1 MNDFDYFLT
10 VNMTNDEL
18 DGDTSNVASL
28 LNNSGGNG
36 ISLREAV
43 IATNNTPGN
52 NLIELQGGQTY
63 TLSIAPTGNNDPPSR
78 GDLDIDSNLTIK
90 GLEEGATI
98 DAQEIGRVFSI
109 YTSATV
115 TLDNLTITGGN
126 EDYGGG
132 GIANWGTL
140 FLNNSIV
147 SGNTSSDRGGG
158 IFNVAGAELTLTD
171 SVVSGNSA
179 SKNGGGIYNQ
189 SDIDDDSLID
199 EENHL
204 LGNLTLTR
212 SVVSENNAGGSG
224 GGIATF
230 AGVINITDS
239 TIADNTAVNDGGG
252 LHVAVSYY
260 ALRVDDQVTDITLT
274 DSTISGNTAVNGS
287 GGGIAT
293 ENTGLFSGT
302 DDAVN
307 LLNTNISKNIAG
319 ADGGGIAN
327 GIEAVDREG
336 IDVIVNVSSTVS
348 NNQAG
353 DDGGGISN
361 IDGTMTVY
369 ASTIKGNTASSGG
382 GGIHNDFNE
391 TIFKSKPF
399 IVLSSTINDNT
410 AGFGGGIYSARNS
423 KIDLLNSTVS
433 NNSAFGSGGAIYNSD
448 SFVYVDPINS
458 DNNWFV
464 SGGTTNLVNS
474 TVTQNTAD
482 SNNDGGGVGG
492 GIANL
497 TNENTEI
504 LFFSPGTVNARN
516 SIIAGNFDNSPAGNN
531 IHPNISGPVNGN
543 NNNLIDNVAGAK
555 GSIGTGSDIVDPN
568 FQLGDLADNGG
579 VTKTHALL
587 PNSRAIDGGNNALI
601 FNDRF
606 DLDKDKNRNEA
617 FPFDQRNLQRIFDG
631 NDNGMATVDIGAFEL
646 QAVSLPT
653 ISIDDVSI
661 TEGNSGTKNATFTIT
676 LSAQSNQPVTVDYA
690 TANDTATAG
699 VDYNSKNGEITFNA
713 GQTSK
718 QVNVQVQGD
727 NDFEPDETFFL
738 NLSNSSGATIADNQG
753 VATISNDDDDDSGII
768 VGTKGED
775 SLTGTAGNDKMEGL
789 KGNDVLMGEGGDD
802 LLVGVDSQDQNP
814 GANEKDT
821 LIGGPGSDIFV
832 LGSETQS
839 FYNDGETGAGS
850 ESCANIEDFKSGVDT
865 IILHGSSSDYELR
878 EDGGSTLIYE
888 DGSEV
893 IGKVISVTGLNLDSN
908 DFLFL

>member
-1 MNDFDYFLT
+1 MNDFDYSLT
-10 VNMTNDEL
+10 VNITNDEL
-18 DGDTSNVASL
+18 DGDTSSVASL
-28 LNNSGGNG
+28 LNNPGGNG

-43 IATNNTPGN
+43 IATNNTSGN
-52 NLIELQGGQTY
+52 HLIELQGGQTY
-63 TLSIAPTGNNDPPSR
+63 TLSIRTGNNFASR

-90 GLEEGATI
+90 GLGEGATI
-98 DAQEIGRVFSI
+98 DAQEIDRVFSI
-109 YTSATV
+109 YKSATV
-115 TLDNLTITGGN
+115 NLDNLTITGGKTTS
-126 EDYGGG
+126 GAG
-132 GIANWGTL
+132 GIANFGTL
-140 FLNNSIV
+140 FLNNTIV

-171 SVVSGNSA
+171 SVVSGNST
-179 SKNGGGIYNQ
+179 SSNGGGIYYH
-189 SDIDDDSLID
+189 SD
-199 EENHL
+199 EENL
-204 LGNLTLTR
+204 LLRNLTLIR
-212 SVVSENNAGGSG
+212 SVVSDNNAGGSG
-224 GGIATF
+224 GGIATKE
-230 AGVINITDS
+230 GIITLTDS

-252 LHVAVSYY
+252 LHVSVSD
-260 ALRVDDQVTDITLT
+260 AGFFVDDQATDITLIG
-274 DSTISGNTAVNGS
+274 STISGNTAVNGS

-293 ENTGLFSGT
+293 ENRGLFSGNKNDVVELAYT
-302 DDAVN
+302 
-307 LLNTNISKNIAG
+307 TISNNSAG

-327 GIEAVDREG
+327 GIKAVDPDRDG

-361 IDGTMTVY
+361 IDGTITVY
-369 ASTIKGNTASSGG
+369 ASTIKGNTASSSG
-382 GGIHNDFNE
+382 GGIYNYFNE
-391 TIFKSKPF
+391 GLFKSKPF

-410 AGFGGGIYSARNS
+410 ASFGGGIYSGAES
-423 KIDLLNSTVS
+423 KIDLLNSTIS
-433 NNSAFGSGGAIYNSD
+433 NNAAFGSGGAIYNRD
-448 SFVYVDPINS
+448 GFLYIDPINS
-458 DNNWFV
+458 SYNVVV
-464 SGGTTNLVNS
+464 SGGETNLVNS

-482 SNNDGGGVGG
+482 SDNSGGGVGG

-497 TNENTEI
+497 TRKDTKI
-504 LFFSPGTVNARN
+504 FFFFPGDVNARN

-531 IHPNISGPVNGN
+531 IHPNISGRVNGN
-543 NNNLIDNVAGAK
+543 NNNLIDNLAGAK
-555 GSIGTGSDIVDPN
+555 GSIGTGSDIVDLN

-587 PNSRAIDGGNNALI
+587 PNSRAIDAGNNTLI
-601 FNDRF
+601 FSDRF
-606 DLDKDKNRNEA
+606 DLDQDKNRKEA
-617 FPFDQRNLQRIFDG
+617 FPFDQRRSQRIFDG

-676 LSAQSNQPVTVDYA
+676 LSAQSNQAVTVDYA

-738 NLSNSSGATIADNQG
+738 NLSNPSGATIADNQG
-753 VATISNDDDDDSGII
+753 IATISNDDDDDSGII

-775 SLTGTAGNDKMEGL
+775 SLTGTPGDDKMEGL
-789 KGNDVLMGEGGDD
+789 KGNDVLMGEEGDD

-832 LGSETQS
+832 LGSENQS
-839 FYNDGETGAGS
+839 FYNDGETGAGT